1 MHTSTVE
8 GGLKTLSFSNSS
20 LLAVFSHKKYI
31 CSILPSHEIVRNGP
45 ASHLKVN
52 GRVMAGI
59 KTHVDGEN
67 GAFEETAE
75 AGEFHSRLM
84 VRRRH
89 ICHMMHHIFN
99 RRLKSYW
106 RVRESPRFRQ
116 NLIQVYGPITP
127 PGVCINFKRIHAGTQ
142 GDWEGQQRKLELE
155 F

>member
-75 AGEFHSRLM
+75 AGEFHSQTTKTNGQTTAYMSHDASYFQSEIKILLARQ
-84 VRRRH
+84 R
-89 ICHMMHHIFN
+89 IAQISA
-99 RRLKSYW
+99 KSYTSLW
-106 RVRESPRFRQ
+106 AHYPTR
-116 NLIQVYGPITP
+116 
-127 PGVCINFKRIHAGTQ
+127 GVHQF
-142 GDWEGQQRKLELE
+142 
-155 F
+155 